1 MVVVTKRRVLLVDDD
16 ERLLRFA
23 RLKLITS
30 GLDVLTA
37 TTGESALMM
46 VESAKPDMVVLDLRM
61 PGMGGLEALRALRSH
76 SALPVLIV
84 SAADL
89 PPEALTLGANGYIP
103 KPFNPDELLRE
114 ILTILDT

>member
-1 MVVVTKRRVLLVDDD
+1 MVVVTKHRVLLVDD

-30 GLDVLTA
+30 DLDVLTA

-46 VESAKPDMVVLDLRM
+46 VESAKPDIFLLDLRM
-61 PGMGGLEALRALRSH
+61 PGMGGLEVLRALRSH